1 MESELHLCGALSTSV
16 STSVWKHAGG
26 ITIGLCLEVSMSDI
40 YCNAVVGKVR
50 PAGQI
55 WPASSVDPARGGPTV
70 VTLWPECG
78 VWSGPWPGISHTQSV
93 TVSQWAIGAAV
104 WYATLA
110 MAISNLQTPHQQ
122 QRDSWDSTKWQVGHP
137 TPSFTS
143 SFWHRHP
150 SPSSA
155 TTWANV
161 TSLFLCATQRRL
173 LPCLDR
179 PMLYKQ
185 LFSKMKNH

>member
-1 MESELHLCGALSTSV
+1 MYFGAAGWKVSCIFVAHCQRLCQRLCGSMQLELLLDYV
-16 STSVWKHAGG
+16 LKFP
-26 ITIGLCLEVSMSDI
+26 CLIFTVMQWSAKSGPRRSDS
-40 YCNAVVGKVR
+40 CN
-50 PAGQI
+50 I
-55 WPASSVDPARGGPTV
+55 MTGPRCH
-70 VTLWPECG
+70 L
-78 VWSGPWPGISHTQSV
+78 WSGPWPGISHTQSV
-93 TVSQWAIGAAV
+93 TVSQWAIGAAI

-110 MAISNLQTPHQQ
+110 TAISNLQTPHQQ
-122 QRDSWDSTKWQVGHP
+122 QRDSWDSTKWKVGHP